1 MRAATIH
8 ARLDT
13 CPRCGAAIIVALDH
27 HTAALTV
34 RADPLP
40 LDAETE
46 LHARLSGRLTY
57 NVLGRDDLQLHLRD
71 TEHMASRGHP
81 VVATHE
87 CPGPI
92 PATAI
97 PSAPVPA
104 ANPAEPDLF
113 THIDD
118 DVPDGF
124 PF

>member
-1 MRAATIH
+1 MKAATIH

-13 CPRCGAAIIVALDH
+13 CPRCEAAVIVALDH

-40 LDAETE
+40 LGAEAE

-57 NVLGRDDLQLHLRD
+57 NVLGRKDLQLHLRD
-71 TEHMASRGHP
+71 TEHMTSRPHP
-81 VVATHE
+81 VVATHT

-97 PSAPVPA
+97 TSTPAPAV
-104 ANPAEPDLF
+104 PAEPDLF

>member
-1 MRAATIH
+1 MKAPTIH

-13 CPRCGAAIIVALDH
+13 CPRCDAAIIVALDH

-34 RADPLP
+34 RADPAP
-40 LDAETE
+40 LDAEAE
-46 LHARLSGRLTY
+46 LAARLSGRLTY

-71 TEHMASRGHP
+71 SEHMASRTHP
-81 VVATHE
+81 VVAAHT

-97 PSAPVPA
+97 PPAPVPA
-104 ANPAEPDLF
+104 AAPAEPDLF

-118 DVPDGF
+118 APDGF